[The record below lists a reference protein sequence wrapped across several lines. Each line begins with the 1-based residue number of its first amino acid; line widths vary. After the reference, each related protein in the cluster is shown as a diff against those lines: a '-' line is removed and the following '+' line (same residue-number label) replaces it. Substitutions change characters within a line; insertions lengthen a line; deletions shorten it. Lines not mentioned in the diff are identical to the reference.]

1 MSTEKEKELAAKAA
15 IKYIEDGMTIGL
27 GTGSTAAHM
36 ITALAEE
43 VAKGLNIVGI
53 PSSESTKKLA
63 LANGI
68 PLTDFANISA
78 IDINIDGTDEFD
90 PYLQLIKGGGGALLR
105 EKILA
110 FNSKLN
116 IIIADCHKQVSRL
129 GKFKLPIETIPF
141 ATPILIKKLRIMNLH
156 PILREKDNSPF
167 ITDEG
172 NYILDLDITHISNVA
187 QLENTLKQL
196 PGIVETG
203 LFLDIADIVIIGRG
217 DTTEV
222 FKR

>member
-1 MSTEKEKELAAKAA
+1 
-15 IKYIEDGMTIGL
+15 
-27 GTGSTAAHM
+27 
-36 ITALAEE
+36 
-43 VAKGLNIVGI
+43 
-53 PSSESTKKLA
+53 
-63 LANGI
+63 
-68 PLTDFANISA
+68 
-78 IDINIDGTDEFD
+78 
-90 PYLQLIKGGGGALLR
+90 
-105 EKILA
+105 
-110 FNSKLN
+110 
-116 IIIADCHKQVSRL
+116 
-129 GKFKLPIETIPF
+129 
-141 ATPILIKKLRIMNLH
+141 MNLN